1 MTDPRVPGEAFTS
14 MGPVVP
20 ILIVIIFWM
29 ILGVFALTIFR
40 RWLLIPTE
48 AEMEAGHDPHATE
61 ANEETVEQV
70 AAH

>member
-1 MTDPRVPGEAFTS
+1 

-48 AEMEAGHDPHATE
+48 AEMEAEHESHATE
-61 ANEETVEQV
+61 AKEEQV
-70 AAH
+70 ERAAAH